1 MELHIPQH
9 NATEIY
15 MDNKSA
21 IALAKNP
28 FFHERSSHIDTRYHF
43 IWERI
48 AKKEVQ
54 AKFINSK
61 EQVVDI
67 FTKALKNED
76 FQRLRKMLGVI
87 KSSLR
92 EDVEN

>member
-1 MELHIPQH
+1 MPQY
-9 NATEIY
+9 NAIEIY
-15 MDNKSA
+15 MNNKSA
-21 IALAKNP
+21 TALAKNP
-28 FFHERSSHIDTRYHF
+28 VFHERSSHIDTRYHF
-43 IWERI
+43 IRERI
-48 AKKEVQ
+48 AKMEVQ

-61 EQVVDI
+61 EQVADI

-76 FQRLRKMLGVI
+76 FQRLRKMLGVT